1 MKDKLIKAVIK
12 NKEKLSYINIS
23 KDNKYEGWTSNFNI
37 KLPNNEK
44 MKLDLNEED
53 DLFLLFVLASSWS
66 KTGPWENAAFFTTY
80 LKLNNKDKIDLWLN
94 NDFINKEIEKR
105 EENSK
110 LIVEQCSGLIPRKK
124 VSFRKDYYSSVSIIA
139 NNWKSIINKYIK
151 IR

>member
-1 MKDKLIKAVIK
+1 MKDKLIKALIK

-105 EENSK
+105 EENSSRT
-110 LIVEQCSGLIPRKK
+110 V
-124 VSFRKDYYSSVSIIA
+124 
-139 NNWKSIINKYIK
+139 
-151 IR
+151 

>member
-12 NKEKLSYINIS
+12 NKEKLSYINIG

-66 KTGPWENAAFFTTY
+66 KTDHGKMQPFLQLT
-80 LKLNNKDKIDLWLN
+80 
-94 NDFINKEIEKR
+94 
-105 EENSK
+105 
-110 LIVEQCSGLIPRKK
+110 
-124 VSFRKDYYSSVSIIA
+124 
-139 NNWKSIINKYIK
+139 
-151 IR
+151 